1 MTDDHPQD
9 GGQQEELRA
18 PFSFKLM
25 VVLAV
30 LYLGWRLVQGIIWL
44 VERIT

>member
-1 MTDDHPQD
+1 MSGSERSGQDD
-9 GGQQEELRA
+9 LKT
-18 PFSFKLM
+18 PFTFKLM

-44 VERIT
+44 VDWIS

>member
-1 MTDDHPQD
+1 MTDPQ
-9 GGQQEELRA
+9 QHESTEEIKT

-25 VVLAV
+25 VALAV

-44 VERIT
+44 IQQIG

>member
-1 MTDDHPQD
+1 MSQHEHQRA
-9 GGQQEELRA
+9 EEIKT

-30 LYLGWRLVQGIIWL
+30 LYLGWRLVQGIVWL
-44 VERIT
+44 FQWITG